1 MFLTKILVI
10 ICFSLKGKTRF
21 YILKKKPFF
30 ENGFEVA
37 TYFIFLRENK
47 IRKKPLNVTHNRKNK
62 SVKIESRSES

>member
-1 MFLTKILVI
+1 MFLTKRKNSFLY
-10 ICFSLKGKTRF
+10 FE
-21 YILKKKPFF
+21 KKPFF
-30 ENGFEVA
+30 ENGFEVV